1 LLEETSSVNSALA
14 VLRLKKGDEP
24 NLSFHKE
31 HDDKLMVLPCP
42 PDVPI
47 CADDK
52 GNNDELFCFV
62 YTTLFKKVKLRL
74 RFTRFERELLTE
86 LNIATAQLHPNSWA
100 FVRAFQIMC
109 AHLGLPASVDV
120 FLFLFEAK
128 NPGDRPWVNLNGI
141 AGRSILS
148 IFQQSYK
155 DWKGK
160 FVQVRQ
166 NDQDPSLLD
175 GFPLYWVNKGCKD
188 SKENFRRPRSP
199 DNMGELDKDLFLFWK
214 RVAAANITFPTSAII
229 SFEFLEGQLEAHI
242 G

>member
-1 LLEETSSVNSALA
+1 LLKETSSVNSALA

-52 GNNDELFCFV
+52 GNNSELFCFV

-74 RFTRFERELLTE
+74 PFTRFERELLTK
-86 LNIATAQLHPNSWA
+86 LNIAAAQLHPNSWA

-128 NPGDRPWVNLNGI
+128 NPGDRPWVSLNGI

-148 IFQQSYK
+148 TFQQSYK

-175 GFPLYWVNKGCKD
+175 DFPLYWVNKGNKD
-188 SKENFRRPRSP
+188 SKESFRRPRSP
-199 DNMGELDKDLFLFWK
+199 DNMGE
-214 RVAAANITFPTSAII
+214 
-229 SFEFLEGQLEAHI
+229 
-242 G
+242 